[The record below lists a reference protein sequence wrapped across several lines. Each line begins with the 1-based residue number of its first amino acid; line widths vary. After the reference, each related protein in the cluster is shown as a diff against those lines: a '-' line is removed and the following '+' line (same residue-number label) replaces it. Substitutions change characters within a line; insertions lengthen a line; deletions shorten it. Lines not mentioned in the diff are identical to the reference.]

1 MHFGKMKQTNQI
13 TPLPPYTAVIRTL
26 GTAGEKYQCLL
37 NSLVSQT
44 HRPESIIVYLAEGY
58 QKPKETVGVERIF
71 YVKKGMV
78 AQRALQYNEV
88 DTEWMLML
96 DDDISIEPDG
106 IERLFRTII
115 DTNAD
120 VCAVDAIPHD
130 LIPLRTK
137 IIMAVLLSSIPRL
150 GHRNMGYRVSIIG
163 SDVYNP
169 SPTREYAWSTT
180 NAGMA
185 YLCRKSDFISIK
197 FEEDLWLDDSP
208 YAIPDDKVMFY
219 KMHLSGLKILTHYNS
234 GFTHLDAGTSISSD
248 ERTARIEYSAA
259 RNNLI
264 FYKLYVWP
272 NLNAVQK
279 TAAIIL
285 RAYQKTVSAILNLLN
300 GHIKYH
306 SARVQGRA
314 DARMFLKNK

>member
-1 MHFGKMKQTNQI
+1 MNQTNQI
-13 TPLPPYTAVIRTL
+13 TSLPPYTAVIRTL
-26 GTAGEKYQCLL
+26 GTASEKYQCLL

-44 HRPESIIVYLAEGY
+44 HSPEKIIVYLAEGY
-58 QKPKETVGVERIF
+58 PKPQETVGVEQIV

-78 AQRALQYNEV
+78 AQRALPYREV

-106 IERLFRTII
+106 VERLFQAII
-115 DTNAD
+115 DTGAD
-120 VCAVDAIPHD
+120 VCAVDALPHD
-130 LIPLRTK
+130 LIPIRTK

-150 GHRNMGYRVSIIG
+150 GHSNMGYRVSIIG

-169 SPTREYAWSTT
+169 SPTKEYAWSTT

-185 YLCRKSDFISIK
+185 YLCRKSDFIGIK
-197 FEEDLWLDDSP
+197 FEDDLWLDDSP

-219 KMHLSGLKILTHYNS
+219 KMHLSGLKILTHYNA
-234 GFTHLDAGTSISSD
+234 GFTHLDAGSSITGD
-248 ERTARIEYSAA
+248 ERTARVEYSAT

-272 NLNAVQK
+272 NLNATQK
-279 TAAIIL
+279 IAAIIL
-285 RAYQKTVSAILNLLN
+285 RAYQKAAFAILNLFN